1 MSDVKGTYWGT
12 LNDFSNEVHLANIS
26 WWTAP
31 ISREYPIERNF
42 GEMIA
47 LMHSELSEA
56 LEAHRKDLSDD
67 HLPEHDGWKVE
78 LIDCVIRIF
87 DVLGAYKVDASKIFA
102 EKMAYNAAR
111 ADHKHENRIKE
122 GGKKY

>member
-1 MSDVKGTYWGT
+1 MDSFYGT
-12 LNDFSNEVHLANIS
+12 LSSFCAEVHLANRN

-31 ISREYPIERNF
+31 ISGQYPIERNF

-56 LEAHRKDLSDD
+56 LEAHRKDLPDD
-67 HLPEHDGWKVE
+67 HLPQHDGWKVE
-78 LIDCVIRIF
+78 LIDCIIRIF
-87 DVLGAYKVDASKIFA
+87 DVLGAYKVDASTIYA

-111 ADHKHENRIKE
+111 ADHKLEARLQEN
-122 GGKKY
+122 GKKY